1 MHAATFI
8 AITCLIEILGMSG
21 FATFPTLIP
30 ELSSE
35 WMLSD
40 TQSGWISG
48 IYFGGYVIAV
58 AVLTALTD
66 RMSPKRVYVFSMA
79 ISFVG
84 ALGFAM
90 FASDVWSASFWRLL
104 QGIGLAGTYMPGL
117 RILIDQLPDR
127 LHSRATAFYTSSFSI
142 GAALSYFITGHTN
155 DIWGRQV
162 AFIVCA
168 IGPAIAFVLALFV
181 FDSKYKHEHKPTTA
195 LLDFRP
201 VLANRQAL
209 GFTLAYCAHN
219 AELFA
224 FRSWM
229 IAFLVFSQSLQ
240 GTNATW
246 WNPAL
251 IATAVVLLGMPSSI
265 VFNEIAMKIGRQR
278 IVIGVM
284 TCSAIIG
291 VIFGFS
297 SALSMPALV
306 LLAFVYGITITGDSS
321 AITAGVV
328 QAAQPMYMGATMA
341 VHSVIG
347 FIGGFLG
354 PVIFGVMLEF
364 SGGSESHHAWGIAF
378 TTISLLLLLGP
389 VAVIRLTGT
398 RNMLY

>member
-1 MHAATFI
+1 
-8 AITCLIEILGMSG
+8 MSG

-30 ELSSE
+30 ELSTQ
-35 WMLSD
+35 WVLSD

-58 AVLTALTD
+58 AILTALTD

-79 ISFVG
+79 ISFIG
-84 ALGFAM
+84 ALGFAT
-90 FASDVWSASFWRLL
+90 FSSDVWSASFWRLL

-142 GAALSYFITGHTN
+142 GAALSYFTTGSAN
-155 DIWGRQV
+155 DIWGWQV
-162 AFIVCA
+162 AFMVCT
-168 IGPAIAFVLALFV
+168 IGPAIAMVLAILV
-181 FDSKYKHEHKPTTA
+181 FDSEYKHEHKPTTA

-201 VLANRQAL
+201 VLANRQTL

-229 IAFLVFSQSLQ
+229 IAFLVFSQTLQ
-240 GTNATW
+240 GVSDAF

-251 IATAVVLLGMPSSI
+251 VATIVVILGMPSSI
-265 VFNEIAMKIGRQR
+265 LFNEVAMHVGRQYV
-278 IVIGVM
+278 VIGVM
-284 TCSAIIG
+284 LCSAIVG
-291 VIFGFS
+291 VIFGFAS
-297 SALSMPALV
+297 TVSMPILV
-306 LLAFVYGITITGDSS
+306 LIAFVYGVTITGDSS

-328 QAAQPMYMGATMA
+328 QAAQPMYKGATMA

-354 PVIFGVMLEF
+354 PVIFGVVLEF
-364 SGGSESHHAWGIAF
+364 SGGSESRHAWGVAF
-378 TTISLLLLLGP
+378 TIISILLLLGP
-389 VAVIRLTGT
+389 VAVIRLTGL
-398 RNMLY
+398 RKILY